1 MNALVGGS
9 RLSCWEQAQVGG
21 VYPWRGRGWL
31 ELTGRDRASF
41 LHAFCTQEIK
51 KLAPGDIREAFFCA
65 GNGKIVGHGFVV
77 VEPDRL
83 LIATPRDHV
92 APLLRHL
99 DRFVIREDVRLA
111 DRSDTTAAALFCGLA
126 GIGLRQ
132 AIDLPTTAP
141 AAQYA
146 ASSAALSSML
156 STALSA
162 QLAGSVVVRS
172 NPWDSS
178 DAALWVEYP
187 ATDATGSDSDQW
199 LEKLRSIA
207 VEGLLRAAGGSI
219 QAAVAS
225 ESPARESL
233 TGEALTDESLTDET
247 LMREA
252 LAIWDER
259 TFEAWRIAHGAPLYG
274 REITAEQLPQ
284 EVGRDACA
292 ISFNKG
298 CYLGQEP
305 VARIDAL
312 GHVNWELVTFQI
324 AAPAAA
330 GGSADGGSADGGSA
344 GGAGAVEYVAGA
356 TLAVDGKPALR
367 IATILP
373 WVEPSGGLARII
385 AVFPVVAPSPASG
398 AAPVRW
404 THAGLGYVRREAR
417 RSARA
422 SAEPTAEGVLAT
434 SAGVVRIEPRPF
446 FG

>member
-1 MNALVGGS
+1 
-9 RLSCWEQAQVGG
+9 VGG

-111 DRSDTTAAALFCGLA
+111 DRSGTMAAALFCGLA

-132 AIDLPTTAP
+132 AIDLPSAAP
-141 AAQYA
+141 AAPYA
-146 ASSAALSSML
+146 ASSAALSAML

-187 ATDATGSDSDQW
+187 APDATASDSDQW

-225 ESPARESL
+225 ESPARETL
-233 TGEALTDESLTDET
+233 TGET
-247 LMREA
+247 LIREA

-259 TFEAWRIAHGAPLYG
+259 TFESWRIAHGAPLYG

-284 EVGRDACA
+284 EVGRDARA

-324 AAPAAA
+324 AASAAA
-330 GGSADGGSADGGSA
+330 DGSSAVGGSAVGGSADGSGADGSSADGSSADGGSA

-356 TLAVDGKPALR
+356 TLAIDGKPALR

-373 WVEPSGGLARII
+373 WVEPSGGLARIT
-385 AVFPVVAPSPASG
+385 AAFPVVAPSPAS
-398 AAPVRW
+398 ATTPVRW

>member
-111 DRSDTTAAALFCGLA
+111 DRSDTMAAALFCGLA

-132 AIDLPTTAP
+132 AIDLPSAAP
-141 AAQYA
+141 AAPYA
-146 ASSAALSSML
+146 ASSAALSAML

-187 ATDATGSDSDQW
+187 APDATASDSDQW

-219 QAAVAS
+219 QSAVAS
-225 ESPARESL
+225 ESPARETL
-233 TGEALTDESLTDET
+233 TGET
-247 LMREA
+247 LIREA

-259 TFEAWRIAHGAPLYG
+259 TFESWRIAHGAPLYG

-284 EVGRDACA
+284 EVGRDARA

-324 AAPAAA
+324 AASAAA
-330 GGSADGGSADGGSA
+330 DGSSAVGGSA

-356 TLAVDGKPALR
+356 TLAIDGKPALR

-373 WVEPSGGLARII
+373 WVEPSGGLARIT
-385 AVFPVVAPSPASG
+385 AAFPVVAPSPAS
-398 AAPVRW
+398 ATTPVRW